1 MPLSWSAGLA
11 CPHCSA
17 KHGSR
22 PLLTLASSPS
32 NQLVA
37 KERVFSSIYTALS
50 NHVIRFA
57 PIAARDSYRA
67 PLALMNCV

>member
-11 CPHCSA
+11 CPHCST
-17 KHGSR
+17 KHGSW
-22 PLLTLASSPS
+22 PLLTLTSPPS

-37 KERVFSSIYTALS
+37 RERVFSSIYGRLEQPCHT
-50 NHVIRFA
+50 HCA
-57 PIAARDSYRA
+57 PDSYRA